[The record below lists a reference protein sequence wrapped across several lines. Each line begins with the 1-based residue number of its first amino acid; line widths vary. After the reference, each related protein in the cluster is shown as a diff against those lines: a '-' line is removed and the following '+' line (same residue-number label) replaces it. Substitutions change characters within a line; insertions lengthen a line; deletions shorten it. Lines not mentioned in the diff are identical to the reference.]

1 MKDPV
6 DYLKIKFLGIEASAG
21 GRFAI
26 CALVLILLAVLAVR
40 AFNG

>member
-6 DYLKIKFLGIEASAG
+6 DFLKIKILGIEASAG

-26 CALVLILLAVLAVR
+26 VALVLIFLAVLAAR
-40 AFNG
+40 SLG

>member
-6 DYLKIKFLGIEASAG
+6 DFLKIKFLGLEASAG

-26 CALVLILLAVLAVR
+26 CALVLIFLAVLAVR
-40 AFNG
+40 VLS